1 MNNNRHTLSILVEN
15 QPGVLARVA
24 ALFTR
29 RAFNIHSL
37 AVGETEEPSISRIT
51 VQVDAE
57 DLPFE
62 QVTKQLNKLVNVL
75 KVVELHPQ
83 DAVTRKFVLF
93 KVQANA
99 QNRSQVLQIVDLFRA
114 SVVDVHRES
123 LVIQAAGVQ
132 SKLEALME
140 TLAPYGINEI
150 VQSGAVAIGRG
161 PRSITDQ
168 LKEK

>member
-1 MNNNRHTLSILVEN
+1 MGNRHTLSILVEN

-75 KVVELHPQ
+75 KVVEL
-83 DAVTRKFVLF
+83 
-93 KVQANA
+93 
-99 QNRSQVLQIVDLFRA
+99 
-114 SVVDVHRES
+114 DVHRES

>member
-1 MNNNRHTLSILVEN
+1 MNNNRHTLSILVQN

-37 AVGETEEPSISRIT
+37 AVGETEEPSISRMT

-83 DAVTRKFVLF
+83 DAVTRKFVLL
-93 KVQANA
+93 KYKLT
-99 QNRSQVLQIVDLFRA
+99 RKTVLRCYRLWIC
-114 SVVDVHRES
+114 S
-123 LVIQAAGVQ
+123 
-132 SKLEALME
+132 
-140 TLAPYGINEI
+140 AP
-150 VQSGAVAIGRG
+150 R
-161 PRSITDQ
+161 
-168 LKEK
+168 

>member
-1 MNNNRHTLSILVEN
+1 MDNRHTLSILVEN

-37 AVGETEEPSISRIT
+37 AVGETEEPAISRIT

-83 DAVTRKFVLF
+83 DSVTSKFVLF

-99 QNRSQVLQIVDLFRA
+99 GNRSQVLQIVDLFRA

>member
-1 MNNNRHTLSILVEN
+1 MGNRHTLSILVEN
-15 QPGVLARVA
+15 RPGVLVRVA

-37 AVGETEEPSISRIT
+37 AVGETEETSISRIT

-83 DAVTRKFVLF
+83 DSVTRKFVLF

-99 QNRSQVLQIVDLFRA
+99 ENRSQVLQIVDLFRA

-140 TLAPYGINEI
+140 TLEPYGINEI

>member
-1 MNNNRHTLSILVEN
+1 MDNRHTLSILVQN

-75 KVVELHPQ
+75 KVVELHSQ

-93 KVQANA
+93 KVQANDD
-99 QNRSQVLQIVDLFRA
+99 NRAQVLQIVDLFRA
-114 SVVDVHRES
+114 SVVDVNRKS

-161 PRSITDQ
+161 SRSITDQ